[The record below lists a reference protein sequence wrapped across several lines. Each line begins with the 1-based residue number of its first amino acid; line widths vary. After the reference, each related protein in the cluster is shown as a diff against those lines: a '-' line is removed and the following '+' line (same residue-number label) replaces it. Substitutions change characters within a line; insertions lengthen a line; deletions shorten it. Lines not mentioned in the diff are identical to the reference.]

1 MQKVVDE
8 GKLKVRLLAPPV
20 QLTGDPDIDRTATY
34 EAVLVADDSSINSNN
49 TFLDNYEVRISPKP
63 ELYSV
68 RLSTSSKSL
77 QEADKVMAE
86 EELARLRLDEASLN
100 AGVVFSTNIQPL
112 LQKRLDDASAAAS
125 NSFKS
130 YNGQI
135 TDLTSNLLSLTNVIA
150 DLNQK
155 IFGITNGNNSFDTN
169 AFLAARSA
177 LNTNQIHLE
186 SYSRQRD
193 LVTLQLG
200 LTESNLVELNNK
212 VAAARDMGDVT
223 AAYQAAVSSFETFWS
238 GWAGSRSYFSSY
250 STNSD
255 FHTNYS
261 AVSILFR
268 PQAVAGLKQITID
281 VIRKS
286 FQEETNTPPQRWEQT
301 RLKQTLDE
309 ISDLGSQISGLLLS
323 SDYQFGIDDRW
334 RRLNALNNQLF
345 IKSRQLAADEIAFY
359 VYRNSR
365 RSSSPGQVPT
375 TQAGSAPS
383 EEEIENQTKTNAI
396 EVINDKILN
405 QLTCVSNDV
414 FSVRAD
420 LDKIAR
426 SDFGKKGLK
435 YMTNLTT
442 LRGDL
447 VYIDDLLESKMQIWS
462 SIGNATNNILI
473 EHYDPLTDRILAGNQ
488 AVFHLNVVH
497 GMVTTTAY
505 MLPDDGAAQMF
516 GHAFADHFYAAQ
528 VTFFNPNDRPIL
540 IYGNTLRL
548 VVRMNAADPS
558 GRLSEDG
565 ILERQ
570 LWWAMYEPLDYDSL
584 RRMME
589 GQQAHSWQNRLDQ
602 LLDAALMAGG
612 GWVGVGAASSDFS
625 QAFGVISALTP
636 KLKDVINEDLVRN
649 ASNFHD
655 KGLNSIE
662 EIPAQGVITR
672 DVFLPKGAI
681 YGTYSFD
688 TGLADELPM
697 PAKEHRWN
705 PFFLTTA
712 NDFGKIALQPAY
724 IHDVRREE
732 AYVKGKRILT
742 SDPLTPSGATP

>member
-1 MQKVVDE
+1 
-8 GKLKVRLLAPPV
+8 
-20 QLTGDPDIDRTATY
+20 
-34 EAVLVADDSSINSNN
+34 
-49 TFLDNYEVRISPKP
+49 
-63 ELYSV
+63 
-68 RLSTSSKSL
+68 
-77 QEADKVMAE
+77 
-86 EELARLRLDEASLN
+86 
-100 AGVVFSTNIQPL
+100 
-112 LQKRLDDASAAAS
+112 
-125 NSFKS
+125 
-130 YNGQI
+130 
-135 TDLTSNLLSLTNVIA
+135 
-150 DLNQK
+150 
-155 IFGITNGNNSFDTN
+155 
-169 AFLAARSA
+169 
-177 LNTNQIHLE
+177 
-186 SYSRQRD
+186 
-193 LVTLQLG
+193 
-200 LTESNLVELNNK
+200 
-212 VAAARDMGDVT
+212 
-223 AAYQAAVSSFETFWS
+223 
-238 GWAGSRSYFSSY
+238 
-250 STNSD
+250 
-255 FHTNYS
+255 
-261 AVSILFR
+261 
-268 PQAVAGLKQITID
+268 
-281 VIRKS
+281 
-286 FQEETNTPPQRWEQT
+286 
-301 RLKQTLDE
+301 
-309 ISDLGSQISGLLLS
+309 
-323 SDYQFGIDDRW
+323 
-334 RRLNALNNQLF
+334 
-345 IKSRQLAADEIAFY
+345 
-359 VYRNSR
+359 
-365 RSSSPGQVPT
+365 
-375 TQAGSAPS
+375 
-383 EEEIENQTKTNAI
+383 
-396 EVINDKILN
+396 
-405 QLTCVSNDV
+405 
-414 FSVRAD
+414 
-420 LDKIAR
+420 
-426 SDFGKKGLK
+426 
-435 YMTNLTT
+435 
-442 LRGDL
+442 
-447 VYIDDLLESKMQIWS
+447 
-462 SIGNATNNILI
+462 
-473 EHYDPLTDRILAGNQ
+473 
-488 AVFHLNVVH
+488 
-497 GMVTTTAY
+497 